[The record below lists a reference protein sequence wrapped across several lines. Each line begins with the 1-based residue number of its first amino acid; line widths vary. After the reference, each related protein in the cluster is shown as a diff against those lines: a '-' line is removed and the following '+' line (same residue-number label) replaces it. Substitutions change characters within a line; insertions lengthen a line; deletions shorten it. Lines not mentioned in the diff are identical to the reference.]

1 LRKRVIIFDM
11 DGTLLDSSK
20 SITKSINYVRKELG
34 LPPFSVEKV
43 TKLINE
49 PDINLPKLFYEERK
63 PYEECRKIF
72 EKHYYEQCVKD
83 MSIYEGIEDMLKK
96 LSKDGYILSVATN
109 AREKY
114 AKKMLNHQNIDKYF
128 RFILGSDS
136 LNSRKPDPQMIHHIL
151 NECKI
156 DKNEAVMIGDS
167 LKDEEAAKNAGVEYI
182 FVTWG
187 FGECKEPDFTLQPEN
202 LKDIYKIV

>member
-1 LRKRVIIFDM
+1 M

-156 DKNEAVMIGDS
+156 DKNDAVMIGDS